1 MSARPAARRRHIVA
15 MGGGGFSME
24 RTPVVDRY
32 VLGLTGK
39 RRPRVAFV
47 GTASGD
53 SETYAAKFQRAFR
66 RLGCRTA
73 ILPFFRRTP
82 DLAEF
87 AHAQDV
93 LYVGGGNTRSLMAVW
108 KEWGFP
114 RVLRAAWRAGVVLA
128 GVSAGANCW
137 FRACNTDSSADGYR
151 SVPCLGLLRG
161 AFCPHYDG
169 EPGRRPSVRRMVRT
183 GELPT
188 TLALEDGVAA
198 HFVGTRLHRLV
209 ASRAG
214 PRGFRVERRGRRV
227 VETPLPVDVLPR
239 S

>member
-1 MSARPAARRRHIVA
+1 MSPRRAARPRHIVD

-53 SETYAAKFQRAFR
+53 SEGYAAKFERAFR

-82 DLAEF
+82 GLMEF
-87 AHAQDV
+87 VRAQDV

-108 KEWGFP
+108 SDWGFP
-114 RVLRAAWRAGVVLA
+114 KALRAAWREGVVLA

-137 FRACNTDSSADGYR
+137 FQACNTDSSASGYLP
-151 SVPCLGLLRG
+151 VPCLGFLRG

-169 EPGRRPSVRRMVRT
+169 EPERRPSVQRMVRS
-183 GELPT
+183 GALPA

-198 HFVGTRLHRLV
+198 HFVGTRLKRLIS
-209 ASRAG
+209 SR
-214 PRGFRVERRGRRV
+214 PRARGYRVERRAGRV
-227 VETPLPVDVLPR
+227 VETALPVEVLPHG
-239 S
+239 